1 MIPPSLPPSLSSLQ
15 EDAVVRVVDGVLED
29 VRLGLE
35 LNISKMNQR
44 RFSGLKFLGEL
55 YSYQL
60 VESNVVFRTL
70 YLMLQFGA
78 TIDGVLNIYS
88 VTFTSWSHCSIIF
101 MYDGY
106 FCGLS
111 AIITYICVCIIKFCV
126 PLSSS
131 LYLNLV

>member
-1 MIPPSLPPSLSSLQ
+1 MSMIQ

-35 LNISKMNQR
+35 LNIPKMNQR

-78 TIDGVLNIYS
+78 TVDGELVGACIY
-88 VTFTSWSHCSIIF
+88 TC
-101 MYDGY
+101 MK
-106 FCGLS
+106 
-111 AIITYICVCIIKFCV
+111 YI
-126 PLSSS
+126 PYS
-131 LYLNLV
+131 

>member
-1 MIPPSLPPSLSSLQ
+1 MIQ

-35 LNISKMNQR
+35 LNIPKMNQR

-78 TIDGVLNIYS
+78 TVDGELVGACIPYSRNFSLDKNFTQSSYLICVVLNFEHHTSFPLAS
-88 VTFTSWSHCSIIF
+88 V
-101 MYDGY
+101 
-106 FCGLS
+106 
-111 AIITYICVCIIKFCV
+111 
-126 PLSSS
+126 
-131 LYLNLV
+131 

>member
-1 MIPPSLPPSLSSLQ
+1 M
-15 EDAVVRVVDGVLED
+15 VDGVLED

-78 TIDGVLNIYS
+78 TIDGAFPNIY
-88 VTFTSWSHCSIIF
+88 VCTYYNHCSIMF
-101 MYDGY
+101 MYRGY
-106 FCGLS
+106 F
-111 AIITYICVCIIKFCV
+111 V
-126 PLSSS
+126 
-131 LYLNLV
+131 

>member
-1 MIPPSLPPSLSSLQ
+1 LTHDTPFQ

-60 VESNVVFRTL
+60 VESNVVFRIL

-78 TIDGVLNIYS
+78 TVDGACKYQRTLLYMY
-88 VTFTSWSHCSIIF
+88 TSHKDCSIILQ
-101 MYDGY
+101 YR
-106 FCGLS
+106 L
-111 AIITYICVCIIKFCV
+111 
-126 PLSSS
+126 L
-131 LYLNLV
+131 

>member
-1 MIPPSLPPSLSSLQ
+1 M
-15 EDAVVRVVDGVLED
+15 VDGVLED

-44 RFSGLKFLGEL
+44 RFSGLKVLGEL

-78 TIDGVLNIYS
+78 TIDGGFTDIY
-88 VTFTSWSHCSIIF
+88 VCTCIHVHVQARIIYTCILCSIEF
-101 MYDGY
+101 
-106 FCGLS
+106 
-111 AIITYICVCIIKFCV
+111 
-126 PLSSS
+126 
-131 LYLNLV
+131 

>member
-1 MIPPSLPPSLSSLQ
+1 MKTASIFPFQ

-60 VESNVVFRTL
+60 VESNVVFRIL

-78 TIDGVLNIYS
+78 TVDGELVM
-88 VTFTSWSHCSIIF
+88 VH
-101 MYDGY
+101 
-106 FCGLS
+106 
-111 AIITYICVCIIKFCV
+111 AK
-126 PLSSS
+126 
-131 LYLNLV
+131 YLLVKIL